1 MGFPI
6 WPYTNFHDLN
16 ADWILCQIREFKT
29 ELEAMSDTILGNSD
43 KMTQLQTDLDNLEN
57 TVNDIISGKYADE
70 MIPGIEN
77 WINENLQKFVS
88 NIVKYVF
95 FGLSM
100 DGHFVAYIPKTW
112 NFITFDT
119 IVDSSSPL
127 YGHLILKW

>member
-16 ADWILCQIREFKT
+16 ADWILCQIQEFRT
-29 ELEAMSDTILGNSD
+29 ELDRMSNTILGNSD
-43 KMTQLQTDLDNLEN
+43 KMEQLQSDLDNLEN

-119 IVDSSSPL
+119 IVDSTSPL